1 MTIAQLLMRWD
12 QVNMPP
18 GFTVIYS
25 NNGSPSPA
33 PLQSLA
39 TALAPYVPPSFTLVV
54 PNSGRLINEVD
65 GKMTGVWSNGVQ
77 TSTVGTGTGTYAPA
91 SGGQIKWDTNEF
103 KHGHRVQG
111 LSYMVPLMSAQFTT
125 TGVLLST
132 FCNTMQAAAAQMIV
146 NMAQSFVIWSR
157 PVFVKDADGKPTDV
171 IDRPGSM
178 HKVSTATVPNKSVVL
193 RGRRD
198 A

>member
-18 GFTVIYS
+18 GFTVIYA
-25 NNGSPSPA
+25 NNSSPSPG
-33 PLQSLA
+33 PLQTFS
-39 TALAPYVPPSFTLVV
+39 TALAPFIPPTFTLVV
-54 PNSGRLINEVD
+54 PNSGRLIDETN
-65 GKMTGVWSNGVQ
+65 GKMTGVWSNGTQ
-77 TSTVGTGTGTYAPA
+77 TSVVGTGTGTYAPA
-91 SGGQIKWDTNEF
+91 SGAQVKWDTNEF

-111 LSYMVPLMSAQFTT
+111 LSYLVPIMAAQFTT
-125 TGVLLST
+125 TGTLLQT
-132 FCNTMQAAAAQMIV
+132 FANTMQSAATALITG
-146 NMAQSFVIWSR
+146 MAQGFVIWSR

-171 IDRPGSM
+171 IDRAGTF
-178 HKVSTATVPNKSVVL
+178 HKVSTSTVPLKTVVL

>member
-1 MTIAQLLMRWD
+1 
-12 QVNMPP
+12 
-18 GFTVIYS
+18 
-25 NNGSPSPA
+25 
-33 PLQSLA
+33 
-39 TALAPYVPPSFTLVV
+39 
-54 PNSGRLINEVD
+54 
-65 GKMTGVWSNGVQ
+65 
-77 TSTVGTGTGTYAPA
+77 
-91 SGGQIKWDTNEF
+91 
-103 KHGHRVQG
+103 
-111 LSYMVPLMSAQFTT
+111 
-125 TGVLLST
+125 
-132 FCNTMQAAAAQMIV
+132 MQAAAAQMIV